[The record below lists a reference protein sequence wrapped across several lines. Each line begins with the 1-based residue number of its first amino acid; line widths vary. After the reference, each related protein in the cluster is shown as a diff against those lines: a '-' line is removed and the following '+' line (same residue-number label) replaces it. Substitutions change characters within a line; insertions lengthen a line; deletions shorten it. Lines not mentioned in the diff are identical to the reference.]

1 MKFPSYIQYNVKD
14 CGPSCLRIIS
24 KFYGKEYSLS
34 YLRELCQVSRE
45 GTSIVYMSEAA
56 KSLGYS
62 TSFENIQWEELKVR
76 CKEFPC
82 IVHLR
87 QNHFVVLYNIDNSSE
102 GKVYI
107 SDPAIGLLTYN
118 KTTFINSWLGEDN
131 CGVVLFLKPSPQFD
145 TITPVAHSNPIV
157 TQLRGVAKAIK
168 PYKSHFLGMFLMVCI
183 ALSFNVLMPYLSQS
197 VVDKGINRK
206 DVSFI
211 VLILIAQVMVVV
223 GQTTANII
231 RNIITLKVSTNINID
246 IVSNFLSKMLKL
258 PISFFETTLIGDVIQ
273 RIRDCDRLQ
282 LFFTTTIV
290 SIVVS
295 LLSIVIYAIILGK
308 YNINVF
314 VVFIVGSLIYVLWIM
329 YFLRYRKKLDYQRFQ
344 ESSISQNNIV
354 EMFEAIN
361 EIKLHQIENSK
372 IAEWKQTQKKLY
384 DISLKRLNVAH
395 VQEAGGIF
403 IDQIKN
409 VIMSFFAA
417 SSVIDGSMTLGM
429 MMAMQ
434 YIMGQINTPILQFVQ
449 FLQLS
454 QDAKISMERI
464 NEVHEMSNEDSCCK
478 NIVNATLKED
488 IRIKDLTF
496 KYPGAKSYALT
507 NINLV
512 IPYGKTTAIVG
523 ASGCGKTTLLK
534 LLLKF
539 YHTSLGDI
547 YIGDKNLNDIMSSEW
562 RAICGVVMQNG
573 YIFPTTIEENITL
586 CGTNANS
593 QEKGKMVEVAK
604 LAQLDDYVNALPRKY
619 KTIVGKDGIGLSS
632 GQKQRLLIARTLY
645 KNVDYI
651 FLDEATNSLDT
662 KNEATVVR
670 NLNDYCKNKTLVVIA
685 HRLSTVKNADQ
696 IVVMDSGR
704 IVEIGVHTE
713 LISQKGYYYN
723 LVKNQLELDQ

>member
-1 MKFPSYIQYNVKD
+1 
-14 CGPSCLRIIS
+14 
-24 KFYGKEYSLS
+24 
-34 YLRELCQVSRE
+34 
-45 GTSIVYMSEAA
+45 
-56 KSLGYS
+56 
-62 TSFENIQWEELKVR
+62 
-76 CKEFPC
+76 
-82 IVHLR
+82 
-87 QNHFVVLYNIDNSSE
+87 
-102 GKVYI
+102 
-107 SDPAIGLLTYN
+107 
-118 KTTFINSWLGEDN
+118 
-131 CGVVLFLKPSPQFD
+131 
-145 TITPVAHSNPIV
+145 
-157 TQLRGVAKAIK
+157 
-168 PYKSHFLGMFLMVCI
+168 MFLTVCI
-183 ALSFNVLMPYLSQS
+183 ALSFNFLMPYLSQS

-223 GQTTANII
+223 GQTTANIV

-258 PISFFETTLIGDVIQ
+258 PISFFETTFIGDVIQ

-295 LLSIVIYAIILGK
+295 FLSIVIYAIILGK
-308 YNINVF
+308 YNMNVF
-314 VVFIVGSLIYVLWIM
+314 VVFILGSLIYVLWIM
-329 YFLRYRKKLDYQRFQ
+329 YFLRYRKRLDYQRFQ

-372 IAEWKQTQKKLY
+372 INEWKQTQKKLY

-417 SSVIDGSMTLGM
+417 TSVIDGSMTLGM

-454 QDAKISMERI
+454 QDAKIAMERI
-464 NEVHEMSNEDSCCK
+464 NEIHEMSNEDSCCK
-478 NIVNATLKED
+478 NIEHATLKAD
-488 IRIKDLTF
+488 IRINDLTF
-496 KYPGAKSYALT
+496 KYPGAKSNALA

-539 YHTSLGDI
+539 YRTSLGDI

-593 QEKGKMVEVAK
+593 REKGRMVEVAK
-604 LAQLDDYVNALPRKY
+604 LALLDDYVNALPRKY

-645 KNVDYI
+645 KNADYI

-670 NLNDYCKNKTLVVIA
+670 NLNDHCKNKTLVVIA
-685 HRLSTVKNADQ
+685 HRLSTVKSADQ

-704 IVEIGVHTE
+704 IVEIGKHNE
-713 LISQKGYYYN
+713 LISKKGYYYN
-723 LVKNQLELDQ
+723 LVKNQLELDK